1 MRFDRFNNNS
11 KLRHPN
17 IVQFLGACLNPDYF
31 CLLTEYMEKGSL
43 FHVLQKEPNLPISL
57 RIQIATDI
65 AKGMVYLHTRNPPIV
80 HRDIKSLN
88 ILVCFSPFLF
98 LSIDSLFSTDCERL
112 ESDYH

>member
-1 MRFDRFNNNS
+1 MKKS

-17 IVQFLGACLNPDYF
+17 IVQFLGACLHPEFF
-31 CLLTEYMEKGSL
+31 CLLTEYMDKGSL
-43 FHVLQKEPNLPISL
+43 FHVLQKEQNMPFSL

-88 ILVCFSPFLF
+88 ILVIIYYFPFK
-98 LSIDSLFSTDCERL
+98 
-112 ESDYH
+112 